1 MTKQPRGS
9 LRKRPGKTSH
19 RHTHRSGRCLDIL
32 RQLSAYIDDELP
44 SAICKELRHH
54 LGACPNCEVFIAS
67 LRQTVTLCRH
77 RPTPSLSAHDRAELR
92 RNILQ
97 ASSRGGRR

>member
-1 MTKQPRGS
+1 MTK
-9 LRKRPGKTSH
+9 KKTTAPKERFKPSSQ
-19 RHTHRSGRCLDIL
+19 RHTHGQGHCMDLL

-44 SAICKELRHH
+44 SDICREIRRH

-77 RPTPSLSAHDRAELR
+77 RPAPQLTSVDRVNMR
-92 RNILQ
+92 RAILN
-97 ASSRGGRR
+97 AANAR